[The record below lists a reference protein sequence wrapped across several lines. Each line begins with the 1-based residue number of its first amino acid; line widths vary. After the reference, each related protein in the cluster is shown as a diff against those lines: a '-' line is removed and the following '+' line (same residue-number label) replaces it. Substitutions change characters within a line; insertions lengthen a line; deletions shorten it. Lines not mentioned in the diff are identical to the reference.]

1 MLDVIGIGTP
11 SNGFHTFCTIFPL
24 FVTLFE
30 LRWCFFRHPFI
41 RKIYWTLVQC
51 CCKLSC
57 RVRANG
63 DNGKIATGK
72 AYWVR
77 LNDLRPSKYL
87 TFKKGHF
94 KLLPE
99 KKISFFGNE
108 DCLHSLEMKTQMWQ
122 SRI

>member
-1 MLDVIGIGTP
+1 MLDVIGIGTV
-11 SNGFHTFCTIFPL
+11 SNGFDTFCTIFPL
-24 FVTLFE
+24 FVTLFDV
-30 LRWCFFRHPFI
+30 FFRHPFI

-72 AYWVR
+72 TYSIR

-99 KKISFFGNE
+99 K
-108 DCLHSLEMKTQMWQ
+108 DLWYA
-122 SRI
+122 